1 MFCSIWAVENILKFL
16 YNVLYSAQSFQDNR
30 ITSWLLLCTISKPLL
45 GCLQTQGRIQD
56 FFQGRGALVSC
67 STSTPINH
75 IVFFFSQN
83 TSCIRKSQVISGGG
97 GAHPLHPPPRS
108 TPETSILSHCHIFYQ
123 IIGFSG
129 ENLTYHI
136 VQHNLWHV
144 SLPPRCETWKCSNFH
159 KWQCNHCVKL

>member
-1 MFCSIWAVENILKFL
+1 MFCSIWAVGNILKFL

-75 IVFFFSQN
+75 IVFFFRRIPVVLENRRS
-83 TSCIRKSQVISGGG
+83 SRGGVRTPCTL
-97 GAHPLHPPPRS
+97 PLDPSLRHRF
-108 TPETSILSHCHIFYQ
+108 CHIVTFSIKSLVFQ
-123 IIGFSG
+123 VKTSHIILCSTIFGMS
-129 ENLTYHI
+129 LCH
-136 VQHNLWHV
+136 HV
-144 SLPPRCETWKCSNFH
+144 
-159 KWQCNHCVKL
+159 VKLGNAGQLPQMAMQSLC